1 MRYLRFTLL
10 QSYFIFLKKNKSKAL
25 RVINLGI
32 FLSIFALSSAII
44 SFVIEQKISNKQTEL
59 INYQIERRW
68 TITRI
73 SQFESVMTKYHSEYE
88 IEDTNRSDKYLISE
102 TKLIGRIENA
112 HDFYSPYVYI
122 ITRELETFA
131 ELFAG
136 LKIEVD
142 NFQDPHYQE
151 LFNTVRSYYGDAH
164 ADNFIENVKEFG
176 EAYKKVKQIDP
187 EDYNYKKI
195 PSLSDLVDEI
205 IFYDNFHVNNSS
217 KIKDDYYDVM
227 RFSRTILYWGEGML
241 KVFRTYDF
249 IYREEIERLNNEIID
264 LSKKEKN
271 IILITFFFQFI
282 IFVIIQIFE
291 VGSINYQF
299 KKLK

>member
-10 QSYFIFLKKNKSKAL
+10 QSYFIFLKKNKLKAL

-32 FLSIFALSSAII
+32 FLSIFALSSALI

-59 INYQIERRW
+59 INNQIESRW
-68 TITRI
+68 TITTI
-73 SQFESVMTKYHSEYE
+73 SQFESLMTQYHSAYE
-88 IEDTNRSDKYLISE
+88 NEDTKLSDKYLISE
-102 TKLIGRIENA
+102 TKLISRIENA
-112 HDFYSPYVYI
+112 HDFFSPYVYV
-122 ITRELETFA
+122 ITKELETFA

-136 LKIEVD
+136 LEFEVD
-142 NFQDPHYQE
+142 NFQDPYYQE

-176 EAYKKVKQIDP
+176 EKYKKVKKIDL

-205 IFYDNFHVNNSS
+205 IFYDNFHVNRSS
-217 KIKDDYYDVM
+217 KIRDDYYDVM
-227 RFSRTILYWGEGML
+227 LFSRAILYWGEGIL
-241 KVFRTYDF
+241 KVFRANDVA
-249 IYREEIERLNNEIID
+249 YREEIERLNNEIIV
-264 LSKKEKN
+264 LSKNEKN

-299 KKLK
+299 RKLT